1 MKYNARKKQGRGAYA
16 AAGGW
21 LSAYAGRFSFNTLRY
36 AYSNARVKGM
46 RAHLISQQ
54 QIDELVSARSVEEL
68 MGMLN
73 NMGYREDFIK
83 PAVKYGGADLVELAL
98 GRNMARTFTKVLGF
112 TPKHGKATVAALI
125 DKWDVHNIKTILLAK
140 SMGEDS
146 KRIEPFLVNAGSLG
160 EDGLSGLLR
169 RENVKGVV
177 EELQGTV
184 YREPLAEAYGEY
196 EKRGEI
202 SVLLSALD
210 SFYYVGLPLR
220 IGASHRDEKVI
231 LDLVK
236 TEVDAKNIMNVL
248 RAKKAG
254 MKEEAARGL
263 FVGQGKLNER
273 ELNRLAGCENVEAVV
288 AELKGK
294 YDLQGALD
302 KFKQDGSLSYFEVE
316 LERRIVER
324 GLLELRRSMFSVGT
338 IASFLFLKEQEIG
351 NIRKIVR
358 GIEFGVPREEIK
370 EMVVS
375 EGG

>member
-1 MKYNARKKQGRGAYA
+1 MRMNKGAYAGASGWLRGAY
-16 AAGGW
+16 
-21 LSAYAGRFSFNTLRY
+21 GRLAFNTLRY

-46 RAHLISQQ
+46 RAHLLSQQ
-54 QIDELVSARSVEEL
+54 QIEELTAARSVEEL

-73 NMGYREDFIK
+73 NMGYREDFVK

-140 SMGEDS
+140 SVGEDS

-160 EDGLSGLLR
+160 EDKVGELLR
-169 RENVKGVV
+169 KENVKGVV
-177 EELQGTV
+177 EELQGTE
-184 YREPLAEAYGEY
+184 YREPLAETYGEY

-202 SVLLSALD
+202 SVLLTALD
-210 SFYYVGLPLR
+210 SFYYARLPSR
-220 IGASHRDEKVI
+220 IRASHRDEHVI
-231 LDLVK
+231 LGLVK

-248 RAKKAG
+248 RARKAG
-254 MKEEAARGL
+254 MKAEAMRGML
-263 FVGQGKLNER
+263 VGTGT
-273 ELNRLAGCENVEAVV
+273 LAKRDLEALIECENIEAIV
-288 AELKGK
+288 AELRRN
-294 YDLQGALD
+294 YDLQGALE
-302 KFKQDGSLSYFEVE
+302 KFRQDSSLAHFEVE

-324 GLLELRRSMFSVGT
+324 GLLELRRSMFSVGA

-358 GIEFGVPREEIK
+358 GVEFGVPREEIK
-370 EMVVS
+370 VMVVS
-375 EGG
+375 TGA

>member
-1 MKYNARKKQGRGAYA
+1 MRKGAYA
-16 AAGGW
+16 GANG
-21 LSAYAGRFSFNTLRY
+21 LSRYASLFAFNTLRY

-46 RAHLISQQ
+46 RAHLLSQQ

-73 NMGYREDFIK
+73 NMGYREDFVK

-98 GRNMARTFTKVLGF
+98 GRNMARTFTKGLGF

-125 DKWDVHNIKTILLAK
+125 DKWDVHNVKTILLAK
-140 SMGEDS
+140 SMGGDS

-160 EDGLSGLLR
+160 EDRLAELLR
-169 RENVKGVV
+169 RESVKGVV
-177 EELQGTV
+177 EELQGTA

-210 SFYYVGLPLR
+210 ASYYASLPLR
-220 IGASHRDEKVI
+220 IGASHRDEHVI
-231 LDLVK
+231 LELVK
-236 TEVDAKNIMNVL
+236 TEVDAKNVMNVL

-254 MKEEAARGL
+254 MKEEAARRM
-263 FVGQGKLNER
+263 FVGQGKLNAR
-273 ELNRLAGCENVEAVV
+273 ELDKLAECENVEAVV
-288 AELKGK
+288 AELKGRF
-294 YDLQGALD
+294 DLQGALE
-302 KFKQDGSLSYFEVE
+302 KFRQDSSLAHFEVE

-324 GLLELRRSMFSVGT
+324 GLLALRRSMFSVGA

-358 GIEFGVPREEIK
+358 GVEFGVPREEIK
-370 EMVVS
+370 AMVVS
-375 EGG
+375 TGA

>member
-1 MKYNARKKQGRGAYA
+1 MRRSKGAYA
-16 AAGGW
+16 AASGW
-21 LSAYAGRFSFNTLRY
+21 LSAYAGMFAFNTLRY
-36 AYSNARVKGM
+36 AYSNARVKAM
-46 RAHLISQQ
+46 RAHLLSQQ
-54 QIDELVSARSVEEL
+54 QIEELTAARSVEEL

-83 PAVKYGGADLVELAL
+83 PAVRYGGADLVELAL
-98 GRNMARTFTKVLGF
+98 GRNMARTFKKVLGF
-112 TPKHGKATVAALI
+112 TPKHGKSTVAALI

-140 SMGEDS
+140 SMGGDS

-160 EDGLSGLLR
+160 EDTLNELLR

-177 EELQGTV
+177 EELQGTA
-184 YREPLAEAYGEY
+184 YREPLVDALGQY
-196 EKRGEI
+196 EKSGEI

-210 SFYYVGLPLR
+210 SFYYASLPLH
-220 IGASHRDEKVI
+220 IGATHWDEKVI

-236 TEVDAKNIMNVL
+236 TEVDAKNVTNVL

-254 MKEEAARGL
+254 MKEEAARRM

-273 ELNRLAGCENVEAVV
+273 ELDKLAECENVEAVV

-294 YDLQGALD
+294 FDLQSALE
-302 KFKQDGSLSYFEVE
+302 KYRQDSSLAHFEVE

-324 GLLELRRSMFSVGT
+324 GLLALRRSMFSVGA

-358 GIEFGVPREEIK
+358 GVEFGVPRGEIK
-370 EMVVS
+370 AMVVS
-375 EGG
+375 QGA